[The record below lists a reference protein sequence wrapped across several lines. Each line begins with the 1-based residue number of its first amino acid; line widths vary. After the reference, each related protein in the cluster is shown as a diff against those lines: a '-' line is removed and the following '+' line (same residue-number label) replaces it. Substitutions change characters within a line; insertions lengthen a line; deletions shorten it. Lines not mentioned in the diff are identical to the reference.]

1 MKRGEIRPGRQ
12 WARSPAQLAMDALE
26 ERQTGEERR
35 AMIRRGVC
43 PDCRRPLRG
52 ERVTGRDI
60 RVTCSRGCGY
70 TSVQGASSGLARV
83 LGLEPR

>member
-1 MKRGEIRPGRQ
+1 MKPRHV
-12 WARSPAQLAMDALE
+12 WARSPTELAMSALE

-35 AMIRRGVC
+35 AMVRRGVC
-43 PDCRRPLRG
+43 PDCRRPLVGQRL
-52 ERVTGRDI
+52 TGRDI

>member
-1 MKRGEIRPGRQ
+1 MTTKRV
-12 WARSPAQLAMDALE
+12 WSRSTTQLAMDALE

-35 AMIRRGVC
+35 AMVRRGVC
-43 PDCRRPLRG
+43 PDCRRPLVGQRL
-52 ERVTGRDI
+52 TGREV

-70 TSVQGASSGLARV
+70 TSVQGTTSGLARA

>member
-1 MKRGEIRPGRQ
+1 MTVERKR
-12 WARSPAQLAMDALE
+12 WARSPTELAMSAIE

-35 AMIRRGVC
+35 AMVRRGVC
-43 PDCRRPLRG
+43 PDCRRPLVGQRL
-52 ERVTGRDI
+52 TGRDI
-60 RVTCSRGCGY
+60 RVTCSRQCGY

>member
-1 MKRGEIRPGRQ
+1 MTTKRV
-12 WARSPAQLAMDALE
+12 WSRSTTQLAMDALE
-26 ERQTGEERR
+26 DRQTGEERR

-43 PDCRRPLRG
+43 PDCRRPLVGQRL
-52 ERVTGRDI
+52 TGREV

-70 TSVQGASSGLARV
+70 TSVQGTTSGLARA

>member
-1 MKRGEIRPGRQ
+1 MKPRHV
-12 WARSPAQLAMDALE
+12 WSRSTTQLAMDALE

-35 AMIRRGVC
+35 AMVRRGVC
-43 PDCRRPLRG
+43 PDCRRPLVGQRL
-52 ERVTGRDI
+52 TGRDI
-60 RVTCSRGCGY
+60 RVTCSRQCGY